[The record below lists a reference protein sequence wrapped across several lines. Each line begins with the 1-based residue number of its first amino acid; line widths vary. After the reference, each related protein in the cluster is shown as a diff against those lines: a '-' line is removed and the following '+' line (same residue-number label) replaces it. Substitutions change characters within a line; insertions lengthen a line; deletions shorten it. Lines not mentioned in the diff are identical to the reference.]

1 MGYKKPNQARRRRV
15 QSEDKSSLAMRE
27 EGYWERRKKNNGSAN
42 RSRDTRRLR
51 EHQTQSMVT
60 FLEKENLCIRAKM
73 NALEDEN
80 HRLRRIISGHV

>member
-1 MGYKKPNQARRRRV
+1 
-15 QSEDKSSLAMRE
+15 MRE

-51 EHQTQSMVT
+51 EHQTQRMVT
-60 FLEKENLCIRAKM
+60 FLEKEYLGIRAKM